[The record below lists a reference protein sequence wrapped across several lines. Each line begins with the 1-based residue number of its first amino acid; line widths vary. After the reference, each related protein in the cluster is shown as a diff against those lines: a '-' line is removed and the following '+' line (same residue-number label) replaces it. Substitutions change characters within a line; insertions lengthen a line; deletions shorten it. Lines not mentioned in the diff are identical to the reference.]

1 MVETRQQHQP
11 NANSS
16 SQGPRSP
23 TNSSYVTKSWSQVV
37 ASSKRKGNTKKQT
50 VSFNPTLIQRPVSST
65 EAGQDAIN
73 GASSLDPIAVVRP
86 FIKGMEHGSVLID
99 VTHVKD
105 RSLLNKAL
113 LKFNETSDPDFY
125 EDFLGYRKQSRSYL
139 NHDFLETMWTH
150 DSPGRKTVTETGITL
165 EDGTF
170 LRGFPSYPADAS
182 IVRVTLEN
190 LPFLAA
196 SLLKDEIKHRLS
208 CFGEVLDL
216 GITKVDGIF
225 NGEGFATLNLTLDSA
240 NPDNECTASHVEGD
254 SCDGLRHLE
263 PLTRVIVWEPRDS
276 EQRKV
281 LLQWDKMPD
290 FCRNCQSNEHCR
302 ADCPD
307 YKKWIRCHH
316 CNQTG
321 HVYKNCS
328 RNDRVDSAPSKI
340 QKVERSTVA
349 AKPRKGTKDT
359 AKTTSESLPSTTS
372 VTSVTKST
380 TTSGAGPAG
389 KVSLDTSSQPMDEV
403 KELPPSVITAIP
415 PHPVSDA
422 EALNTITRDINMRER
437 SASLLERSPVLEPT
451 RVIKKAARMHDSIDI
466 SSRRTHTTSTSTA
479 STAAVLS
486 TDHTDLENYLP
497 SSETVLSPAQASPT
511 TPSRQ

>member
-11 NANSS
+11 NATSS

-23 TNSSYVTKSWSQVV
+23 TNSSYVTKSWSQAV

-50 VSFNPTLIQRPVSST
+50 VSFNPTIIQRPVSST
-65 EAGQDAIN
+65 KAGQDAIN

-99 VTHVKD
+99 VHHVKD
-105 RSLLNKAL
+105 RSFLNKAL

-139 NHDFLETMWTH
+139 NHDFLETVWTH

-208 CFGEVLDL
+208 YFGEALDL

-225 NGEGFATLNLTLDSA
+225 NGEGFATLNLTLDST
-240 NPDNECTASHVEGD
+240 NPDNECTATHVEGD

-281 LLQWDKMPD
+281 LLQWDATVKAMSIVVQIVLTIKNGFVVTIAIRPATSIKTAVVMIVWTRHPPK
-290 FCRNCQSNEHCR
+290 F
-302 ADCPD
+302 
-307 YKKWIRCHH
+307 KKW
-316 CNQTG
+316 
-321 HVYKNCS
+321 K
-328 RNDRVDSAPSKI
+328 D
-340 QKVERSTVA
+340 
-349 AKPRKGTKDT
+349 PR
-359 AKTTSESLPSTTS
+359 SLPNHAKAPKTLRRR
-372 VTSVTKST
+372 
-380 TTSGAGPAG
+380 PQ
-389 KVSLDTSSQPMDEV
+389 SLFP
-403 KELPPSVITAIP
+403 LPP
-415 PHPVSDA
+415 
-422 EALNTITRDINMRER
+422 
-437 SASLLERSPVLEPT
+437 LLLR
-451 RVIKKAARMHDSIDI
+451 
-466 SSRRTHTTSTSTA
+466 
-479 STAAVLS
+479 
-486 TDHTDLENYLP
+486 
-497 SSETVLSPAQASPT
+497 
-511 TPSRQ
+511 